1 MKGERRATCGQEIPT
16 KTRGG
21 RERAGAIAAGI
32 RVKGA
37 DLTEDPIDVY
47 SFRHNANS
55 GFLHRSPHI
64 LLLFFFSSSPLEESC
79 FVSQSGAD
87 SWSLLCVSAFAF
99 LCPRRMW
106 TSPLLTP
113 SIPSISLVRM
123 HLDSRK
129 LQVYGGV

>member
-64 LLLFFFSSSPLEESC
+64 LLLFFFLPPLQKSLVLFLSLELTLGLY
-79 FVSQSGAD
+79 FV
-87 SWSLLCVSAFAF
+87 F
-99 LCPRRMW
+99 L
-106 TSPLLTP
+106 PLLFFARVACGPLP
-113 SIPSISLVRM
+113 S
-123 HLDSRK
+123 
-129 LQVYGGV
+129 